1 MFFGKSID
9 AGSDKA
15 NERFSG
21 GILNVGFDFE
31 ASKTV
36 LSVVRQVR
44 PESSFWC
51 SRVGLY
57 PFIARWIEMVLSIL
71 SFQCRISKFKEWW
84 TKISGH
90 QFKSIL

>member
-1 MFFGKSID
+1 MWVLILKLVMLSI
-9 AGSDKA
+9 
-15 NERFSG
+15 
-21 GILNVGFDFE
+21 
-31 ASKTV
+31 
-36 LSVVRQVR
+36 VRQVR

-90 QFKSIL
+90 QFRSIR